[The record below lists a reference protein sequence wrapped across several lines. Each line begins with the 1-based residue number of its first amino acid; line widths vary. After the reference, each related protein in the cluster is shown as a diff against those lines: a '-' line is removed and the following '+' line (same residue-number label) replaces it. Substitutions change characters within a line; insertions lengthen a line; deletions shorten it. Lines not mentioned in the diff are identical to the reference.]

1 MIGDSLGINAA
12 QTLNRTTQESIRR
25 KTCRNTF
32 VVTRLH
38 TNKLRKT
45 RAGEP
50 TRYLSTDAAKLDNE
64 YICITERKKETT
76 DRDCLTYVMAFPLRL
91 LSLFSRIFILTSI
104 GRPASFFFFLQVYI
118 RFQHFVFLKKHLI
131 KMSHKII
138 RNSIASNSL
147 NAPLLKGG
155 RITNNEII

>member
-25 KTCRNTF
+25 ETCRNTF

-38 TNKLRKT
+38 TNKLRKLARASQPGTYLLT
-45 RAGEP
+45 R
-50 TRYLSTDAAKLDNE
+50 RNSTTNIYALQRE
-64 YICITERKKETT
+64 KKETT

>member
-25 KTCRNTF
+25 ETCRNTF

-91 LSLFSRIFILTSI
+91 LSLFSHFYSHLS
-104 GRPASFFFFLQVYI
+104 RPAGFFFFL
-118 RFQHFVFLKKHLI
+118 LT
-131 KMSHKII
+131 
-138 RNSIASNSL
+138 SL
-147 NAPLLKGG
+147 YSLPAFCIFKETLNKNV
-155 RITNNEII
+155 T

>member
-25 KTCRNTF
+25 ETCRNTF

-91 LSLFSRIFILTSI
+91 LSLFSHFYSHLY
-104 GRPASFFFFLQVYI
+104 RPAGFFFFL
-118 RFQHFVFLKKHLI
+118 LT
-131 KMSHKII
+131 
-138 RNSIASNSL
+138 SL
-147 NAPLLKGG
+147 HSLPAFCIFKETLNKNV
-155 RITNNEII
+155 T

>member
-64 YICITERKKETT
+64 YICITERKKRD
-76 DRDCLTYVMAFPLRL
+76 DRPRLLNICDGLPLTSS
-91 LSLFSRIFILTSI
+91 LSLFSHFYSHLY
-104 GRPASFFFFLQVYI
+104 RPAGFFFFL
-118 RFQHFVFLKKHLI
+118 LT
-131 KMSHKII
+131 
-138 RNSIASNSL
+138 SL
-147 NAPLLKGG
+147 HSLPAFCIFKETLNKNV
-155 RITNNEII
+155 T

>member
-25 KTCRNTF
+25 ETCRNTF

-91 LSLFSRIFILTSI
+91 LSLFFSHFYSHLS
-104 GRPASFFFFLQVYI
+104 RPAGFFFFL
-118 RFQHFVFLKKHLI
+118 LT
-131 KMSHKII
+131 
-138 RNSIASNSL
+138 SL
-147 NAPLLKGG
+147 HSLPAFCIFKETLNKNV
-155 RITNNEII
+155 T